1 MTERKPPH
9 MSYQALYRKWRPDN
23 FEDVK
28 GQDHIVTTLKNQINA
43 DRIGHAYLF
52 CGTRGTGKT
61 SVAKIFAKAVNCE
74 HPVNGSPCGEC
85 PTCKAIAAGTSM
97 NVIEIDAAS
106 NNGVDN
112 IREIRDEVQ
121 YSPTEG
127 KYKVYIIDE
136 VHMLSTGAF
145 NALLKTLE
153 EPPSYVIFILATTE
167 VAKIPVTIMS
177 RCQRYDFH
185 RISIETIADR
195 LSELMKA
202 ENIVVED
209 KAIRYV
215 AKAADGSMRDALSLL
230 DQCIA
235 FHLGEEL
242 KYDDVLDVLGAVDI
256 AIFSNM
262 YKTIRENDVARCMKL
277 MEDIIMQ
284 GRDLSQFVTDFIWY
298 LRNLLLIKTTRDTDK
313 IEDVIEV
320 SKDNIA
326 DMMED
331 AKEADVDTLM
341 RHIRVLSELS
351 NDMKTSTQKRVKA
364 EVTFIKLMRPSMEKP
379 ADMTEL
385 TGRINTL
392 ETQLGDAMQVIE
404 KLKSGELIPAGMLNA
419 MGQETFAGANGAGVS
434 GSEAETSDTKPV
446 IKRNYDAVTDDIRQI
461 ASQWNNIISS
471 IDDALLMNFLKQAYV
486 TVTED
491 GNSLEIMIKS
501 LSGYNAIS
509 REETV
514 TMLEEHIEERT
525 GISVRIVV
533 TKMDEEEDFNKRYV
547 ALEELVGMNIEVDDK
562 EEFI

>member
-1 MTERKPPH
+1 

-262 YKTIRENDVARCMKL
+262 YKTIRENDVARCMNL

-501 LSGYNAIS
+501 LSGYNVIS